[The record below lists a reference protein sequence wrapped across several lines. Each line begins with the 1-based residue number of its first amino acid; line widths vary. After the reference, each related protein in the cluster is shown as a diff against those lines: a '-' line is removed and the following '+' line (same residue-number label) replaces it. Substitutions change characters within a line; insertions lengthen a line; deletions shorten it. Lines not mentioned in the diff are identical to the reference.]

1 MQAITRHVP
10 PGYALIEQVEDLGI
24 EIYAK
29 LADKICAICYS
40 GKRTKADWH
49 YQFQS
54 EAMLK
59 DRVITTIES
68 RRIAQEIKA
77 KRVAERNAPHNLA
90 LGDILVSSWGF
101 DQTNIDYY
109 QVTQLV
115 SKSFIEVTLIAQE
128 RTYDSSMS
136 GDCTPVIDK
145 FVGEPIKRKVST
157 IGGKPYIKIDSYR
170 SAHFEEPITVV
181 GQVKQYRPLGWS
193 SYA

>member
-10 PGYALIEQVEDLGI
+10 PGYSLIEQVEDLGI

-49 YQFQS
+49 YQFQN
-54 EAMLK
+54 EELLK
-59 DRVITTIES
+59 DRVSTTIES

-77 KRVAERNAPHNLA
+77 KRAAERNAPHSLA
-90 LGDILVSSWGF
+90 VGDVLVSVWGF
-101 DQTNIDYY
+101 EQTNIDYY

-115 SKSFIEVTLIAQE
+115 SKSFIEVAPIAQE
-128 RTYDSSMS
+128 RTYETSMS
-136 GDCTPVIDK
+136 GDCTPVINQ
-145 FVGEPIKRKVST
+145 FVGEPIKRKVSM
-157 IGGKPYIKIDSYR
+157 IGGKPYIKLDSYR
-170 SAHFEEPITVV
+170 SAHFEEPIGTAN
-181 GQVKQYRPLGWS
+181 GAKTYRPLGWS